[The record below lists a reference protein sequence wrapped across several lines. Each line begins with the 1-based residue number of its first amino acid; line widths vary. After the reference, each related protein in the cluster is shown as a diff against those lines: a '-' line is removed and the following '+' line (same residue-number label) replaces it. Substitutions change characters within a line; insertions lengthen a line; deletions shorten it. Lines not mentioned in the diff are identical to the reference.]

1 MNKNSAGDNPIACA
15 LSTGDLAKR
24 EEAWRRLLATSV
36 LAQERVPGGLRLIV
50 GAGAGEELNALI
62 DAERICCSW
71 ITFAVDGESV
81 TMTAPGDGEEVLV
94 HMFSVDA
101 LSR

>member
-1 MNKNSAGDNPIACA
+1 MNKNSAGDNPIACS

-24 EEAWRRLLATSV
+24 QAAWRTLLDRSM
-36 LAQERVPGGLRLIV
+36 LARELVPGGLRLTV
-50 GAGAGEELNALI
+50 GAGAGQELNALI